1 MHHRPTTAPL
11 SFARAC
17 RYEGQMQSQR
27 LRMVSD
33 SELRLEQF
41 QAERKDEKRRYEEAL
56 ERLKQVRPLSW
67 AVPAMH
73 ALVLRTEDWGLI
85 SCQTASGMT
94 GLTQRT
100 CCSKAAA
107 LISTGRM
114 KLAGWRSALQ
124 RHVAGPAPLQ
134 HQRLPL
140 WVDTDGQWHLHGR
153 VHSKPC
159 CVWH

>member
-1 MHHRPTTAPL
+1 
-11 SFARAC
+11 
-17 RYEGQMQSQR
+17 MQSQR

-56 ERLKQVRPLSW
+56 DRLKQVNPLYW
-67 AVPAMH
+67 AVTAMH
-73 ALVLRTEDWGLI
+73 ALLHFALRTEDWVLV
-85 SCQTASGMT
+85 SCQIASSMT

-100 CCSKAAA
+100 FCSKAAA
-107 LISTGRM
+107 LISRRHM
-114 KLAGWRSALQ
+114 ELAGWRSALQ

-153 VHSKPC
+153 VHSEPC
-159 CVWH
+159 SA